1 MSTHASSAV
10 KRGQGSAQDER
21 MPVMQS
27 DEAQTALRIPRVFD
41 SAEVPAD
48 PAVLALFERGVSAV
62 DLASRPVVLPD
73 FHHKH
78 DMEMPSSIAVA
89 TTGTIRPAF
98 TSASVNCGMAL
109 LALDADRPDDEAISR
124 FYKAV
129 AERYP
134 HPPSWRRD
142 LSVDDVVRAATEG
155 AAFGVERYDLEES
168 ALERIEEGGR
178 LDLDPY
184 GGVGRLRRELPRLS
198 FQASRFRFGT
208 IGPSNHFVEVQVV
221 DEICDQDAARAL
233 GVAEGQLTIQFH
245 AGGGLLTGQVGRLF
259 ARRKKIS
266 RPLAMEM
273 AVVRVLAHLLSV
285 RSMAQLRQRLDYY
298 FTDGC
303 PAVGLDGPEG
313 SRVMLANAA
322 AMNYGFAFRAA
333 TYGTLARLAS
343 NAFGARVV
351 RLVVDSPH
359 NSIYPETVDS
369 RAAIVHRHNSCRA
382 YPAEMMPAGTVF
394 GSVGQAVLVP
404 GMHYTSSYLC
414 AASAGARNSLY
425 SACHGAGTVIDRA
438 AREGWSDLDEQG
450 RRTLRFRYG
459 VAEPESV
466 PHLDDHGINAALGI
480 LTRHDLVR
488 PVARLRPLAVLN

>member
-1 MSTHASSAV
+1 MTEV
-10 KRGQGSAQDER
+10 R
-21 MPVMQS
+21 
-27 DEAQTALRIPRVFD
+27 TALRIPRVFD
-41 SAEVPAD
+41 SAQVPAN
-48 PAVLALFERGVSAV
+48 PEALAVFERGVSAV
-62 DLASRPVVLPD
+62 DLAARPVVLPD

-89 TTGTIRPAF
+89 TNGTIRPAF

-124 FYKAV
+124 FYRAV

-134 HPPSWRRD
+134 HPPSWRRE
-142 LSVDDVVRAATEG
+142 LSVDDVIRAAAEG
-155 AAFGVERYDLEES
+155 ASFGVERYGLEES
-168 ALERIEEGGR
+168 ALERIEESGR

-184 GGVGRLRRELPRLS
+184 GGTDRLRRELPRLS

-208 IGPSNHFVEVQVV
+208 IGPSNHFVELQVV
-221 DEICDQDAARAL
+221 DEICDPLAATAL

-273 AVVRVLAHLLSV
+273 LVARILAHLV
-285 RSMAQLRQRLDYY
+285 TARSMVQLRQRLDYY

-303 PAVGLDGPEG
+303 PAVTLDGAEG

-322 AMNYGFAFRAA
+322 AMNYGFAFRTA
-333 TYGTLARLAS
+333 TYGTLARIAS
-343 NAFGARVV
+343 SAFGARSA

-359 NSIYPETVDS
+359 NSIYPEIVDG
-369 RAAIVHRHNSCRA
+369 RPAIVHRHNSCRA
-382 YPAEMMPAGTVF
+382 YPAEMMPRGTVF

-414 AASAGARNSLY
+414 VASAGARDSLY

-438 AREGWSDLDEQG
+438 AREGWSDLDQQG

-459 VAEPESV
+459 EAEPESV
-466 PHLDDHGINAALGI
+466 PHLDDHGINAALRI